1 MYSSGSFPSDQIRR
15 PVVAGQFY
23 PQSPQDLSREVDG
36 FLQAASVETVP
47 GEILGLI
54 APHAGYLYSG
64 HVAGYA
70 YRLVQGAP
78 FENVVV
84 VAPSHR
90 TAFAGASIYH
100 RGGYQTPLGIVP
112 VNAAL
117 AADIMARSDRL
128 NYYPQAHAQEHA
140 LEVQLPFLQRALGSF
155 QLVPIVMGDQDMD
168 TCRMLADALAPAL
181 QGKNALLVASSDLSH
196 YHSSDQARSL
206 DGIILKAIGAFDADE
221 LYRSLRTGQGEAC
234 GGGPMVAV
242 MMAAGRMGA
251 TGARVLKYADS
262 GDISGDHDQVVG
274 YVAAAI
280 FQLAGRDDNGQ
291 HR

>member
-1 MYSSGSFPSDQIRR
+1 MCSSSSIPQDQIRR

-23 PQSPQDLSREVDG
+23 PQRAEALSQEVDG
-36 FLQAASVETVP
+36 FLQAASVEAIA
-47 GEILGLI
+47 GDIRGLI

-64 HVAGYA
+64 HVAGCA
-70 YRLVQGAP
+70 YRLIQGTP

-112 VNAAL
+112 VNSSL
-117 AADIMARSDRL
+117 ATDIMTRSDRL
-128 NYYPQAHAQEHA
+128 NYYPQAHTQEHS
-140 LEVQLPFLQRALGSF
+140 LEVQLPFLQRSLGPF
-155 QLVPIVMGDQDMD
+155 QLVPIVMGDQDLD
-168 TCRMLADALAPAL
+168 TCRMLADALASAL

-196 YHSSDQARSL
+196 YHSSDRARSL
-206 DGIILKAIGAFDADE
+206 DGVILKAIGAFDPEE
-221 LYRSLRTGQGEAC
+221 LHRSLRAGQGEAC

-242 MMAAGRMGA
+242 MMAARRMGA
-251 TGARVLKYADS
+251 TGAQVLKYADS
-262 GDISGDHDQVVG
+262 GDVSGDHDQVVG

-280 FQLAGRDDNGQ
+280 FQAAGRSGT
-291 HR
+291 